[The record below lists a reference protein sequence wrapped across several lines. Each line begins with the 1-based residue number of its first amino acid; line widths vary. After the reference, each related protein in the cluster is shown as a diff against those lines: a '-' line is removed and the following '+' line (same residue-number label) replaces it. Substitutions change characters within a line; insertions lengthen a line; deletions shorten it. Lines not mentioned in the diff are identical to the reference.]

1 MPRLAREITEAVLIA
16 LVVLVVLQTT
26 VRNFKVEGSSM
37 VPTLDGGQYLVV
49 DQASFFKFD
58 KERLSR
64 TVPFWKASEAEP
76 QFAFDPPTRGEVIVF
91 NYPLDPSKDFVK
103 RVVGLPGE
111 AVEVRG
117 GIVLVDGEALPEP
130 YLQRKDSSDAPPLT
144 LGEKEYYVIGDN
156 RRNSND
162 SRSWGAVPEDNIVGR
177 VWLVY
182 WPWNDIHFV
191 DSP

>member
-1 MPRLAREITEAVLIA
+1 M
-16 LVVLVVLQTT
+16 
-26 VRNFKVEGSSM
+26 
-37 VPTLDGGQYLVV
+37 
-49 DQASFFKFD
+49 
-58 KERLSR
+58 
-64 TVPFWKASEAEP
+64 
-76 QFAFDPPTRGEVIVF
+76 
-91 NYPLDPSKDFVK
+91 
-103 RVVGLPGE
+103 
-111 AVEVRG
+111 
-117 GIVLVDGEALPEP
+117 VDGEALPEP

-182 WPWNDIHFV
+182 WPWDDIHFV

>member
-37 VPTLDGGQYLVV
+37 VPTLEGGQYLVV

-58 KERLSR
+58 KERMSR
-64 TVPFWKASEAEP
+64 ALPFWEVLEAEP
-76 QFAFDPPTRGEVIVF
+76 EFAFDPPTRGEVIVF
-91 NYPLDPSKDFVK
+91 NYPLDPRKDFVK

-111 AVEVRG
+111 TVEVQG
-117 GIVLVDGEALPEP
+117 GIVLVDGMALPEP
-130 YLQRKDSSDAPPLT
+130 YLQRKDSSDAPPLI

>member
-1 MPRLAREITEAVLIA
+1 MPRLAREITEAVLLA
-16 LVVLVVLQTT
+16 LVVLLVLQAT

-37 VPTLDGGQYLVV
+37 SPTLEGGQYLVV
-49 DQASFFKFD
+49 DQASFFKID

-64 TVPFWKASEAEP
+64 IVPVWQVSDVEP
-76 QFAFDPPTRGEVIVF
+76 EYAFDPPSRGEVIVF
-91 NYPLDPSKDFVK
+91 NYPLDHGKDFVK

-111 AVEVRG
+111 TVEVRD

-130 YLQRKDSSDAPPLT
+130 YLKRKDSSDAPPLA

-162 SRSWGAVPEDNIVGR
+162 SRSWGPVPEDNIVGR

-182 WPWNDIHFV
+182 WPWDDIHFV